1 MSNKRA
7 ILINFLNR
15 IEFGF
20 KLKLAG
26 AVEYHDAIFLVNLFN
41 TIFSRILGK
50 TLTFTETFQIN
61 KSWIPTIQK
70 FWNHLFIRLQMI

>member
-20 KLKLAG
+20 KLKLADAG
-26 AVEYHDAIFLVNLFN
+26 WCITMQSSLLIYSTPFLAVFL
-41 TIFSRILGK
+41 K
-50 TLTFTETFQIN
+50 TLTFTEQFH
-61 KSWIPTIQK
+61 K
-70 FWNHLFIRLQMI
+70 

>member
-50 TLTFTETFQIN
+50 PLLLLKHF
-61 KSWIPTIQK
+61 K
-70 FWNHLFIRLQMI
+70 